1 MIIFVAINRLI
12 KVYSVVFMNQQT
24 VFHLALKNRKMI
36 GVGLLL
42 SFAITLSAQSPVL
55 NKQRHFR
62 KNLPAGNYSGITW
75 LGADRYAIVN
85 DKSATAGFRLLT
97 IRTDSTTGAILDV
110 RDDGFKT
117 DNRSARDE
125 EGICYVP
132 QTQTVFLTGEA
143 DGQIYEYQLD

>member
-12 KVYSVVFMNQQT
+12 KVYSEVFMNQQT

-36 GVGLLL
+36 GVSLLL

-55 NKQRHFR
+55 NIQRHFR
-62 KNLPAGNYSGITW
+62 KNLPSGNYSGITW

-97 IRTDSTTGAILDV
+97 IRTDSAT
-110 RDDGFKT
+110 
-117 DNRSARDE
+117 
-125 EGICYVP
+125 
-132 QTQTVFLTGEA
+132 
-143 DGQIYEYQLD
+143 